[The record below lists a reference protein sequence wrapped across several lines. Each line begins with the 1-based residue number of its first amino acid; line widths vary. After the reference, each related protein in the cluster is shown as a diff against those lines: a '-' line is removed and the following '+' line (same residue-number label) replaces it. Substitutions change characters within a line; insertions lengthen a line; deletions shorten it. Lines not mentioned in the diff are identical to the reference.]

1 MATTKNFS
9 VDRETE
15 QAVRSILEQVA
26 NDGDAAVRRYTS
38 EFDRVDLTDFR
49 LDETKIQ
56 EAFDQADPNLVDS
69 LKLMATRLVEW
80 HEQEL
85 PSDIELVEADVT
97 RRQRFVPVDSVGIYV
112 PGGAASYPSTVL
124 MNAIPA
130 KVAGVERIVMV
141 TPVTGLSTEVL
152 VAAKI
157 AGVTEI
163 YTIGGAQAV
172 AALTFGTESIQA
184 VDLIVGPG
192 NRFVAEAKR
201 QVYGIVGIDSVA
213 GPSEVVVIADETAH
227 PDRIAADLLAQAEHD
242 RDAVAIAFVPTE
254 AMKADVDA
262 NIERRLQQLPRQEIA
277 RRAMENGGVFVAS
290 LDDAIAEANRLAAE
304 HLELAVANPQDV
316 VKLIRHAGMIFL
328 GHETPETLGDYV
340 AGTNHVL
347 PTSGTA
353 RFASGLS
360 ARTFLRH
367 QTMLEATREGV
378 ARLANAAKTVARV
391 EGLEAHAQAIEVR
404 EN

>member
-130 KVAGVERIVMV
+130 KVAGVERVVMV

-242 RDAVAIAFVPTE
+242 RDA
-254 AMKADVDA
+254 
-262 NIERRLQQLPRQEIA
+262 RRDCLRPDGSDESG
-277 RRAMENGGVFVAS
+277 RRCEH
-290 LDDAIAEANRLAAE
+290 RTPAATVT
-304 HLELAVANPQDV
+304 APGDC
-316 VKLIRHAGMIFL
+316 
-328 GHETPETLGDYV
+328 TPGD
-340 AGTNHVL
+340 GK
-347 PTSGTA
+347 
-353 RFASGLS
+353 R
-360 ARTFLRH
+360 RCLRCL
-367 QTMLEATREGV
+367 T
-378 ARLANAAKTVARV
+378 
-391 EGLEAHAQAIEVR
+391 
-404 EN
+404 

>member
-15 QAVRSILEQVA
+15 QTVRSILETVA
-26 NDGDAAVRRYTS
+26 NNGDAAVRRYTAQ
-38 EFDRVDLTDFR
+38 FDNIELTDLR
-49 LDETKIQ
+49 LDETRIQ
-56 EAFDQADPNLVDS
+56 QAFEQADTNLIDS

-85 PSDIELVEADVT
+85 PSDIELVEADIT
-97 RRQRFVPVDSVGIYV
+97 RRQRFLPVDSVGIYV

-141 TPVTGLSTEVL
+141 TPVTGLTDEVL
-152 VAAKI
+152 VAAQI

-172 AALTFGTESIQA
+172 AALTFGTETIGA

-262 NIERRLQQLPRQEIA
+262 NIETRLQQLPRQEIA

-290 LDDAIAEANRLAAE
+290 LDDAIEEANRLAAE

-378 ARLANAAKTVARV
+378 QRLANAAKTVARV

>member
-69 LKLMATRLVEW
+69 LKLMATRLAEW

-85 PSDIELVEADVT
+85 PSDIELIEADVT

-130 KVAGVERIVMV
+130 KAAGVERVVMV
-141 TPVTGLSTEVL
+141 TPVTGLSAEVL

-254 AMKADVDA
+254 AMKRDVDEEL
-262 NIERRLQQLPRQEIA
+262 ERRLSVLPRQEIA

-290 LDDAIAEANRLAAE
+290 LDEAIAEANRLAAE
-304 HLELAVANPQDV
+304 HLELAVANPQEV

>member
-15 QAVRSILEQVA
+15 QTVRSILETVA
-26 NDGDAAVRRYTS
+26 NDGDAAVRRYTAQ
-38 EFDRVDLTDFR
+38 FDNIELTDLR
-49 LDETKIQ
+49 LDETRIQ
-56 EAFDQADPNLVDS
+56 QAFEQADTNLIDS

-80 HEQEL
+80 HEAEL
-85 PSDIELVEADVT
+85 PSDIELVETDIT
-97 RRQRFVPVDSVGIYV
+97 RRQRFLPVDSVGIYV

-141 TPVTGLSTEVL
+141 TPVTGLTDEVL
-152 VAAKI
+152 VAAQI

-172 AALTFGTESIQA
+172 AALTFGTETIGA

-262 NIERRLQQLPRQEIA
+262 NIETRLQQLPRQEIA

-290 LDDAIAEANRLAAE
+290 LEQAIEEANRLAAE

-378 ARLANAAKTVARV
+378 QRLANAAKTVARV

>member
-1 MATTKNFS
+1 MAKKLNRDRNTEEAVKVILDNVAETGDEALQTYTEKFDGES
-9 VDRETE
+9 V
-15 QAVRSILEQVA
+15 S
-26 NDGDAAVRRYTS
+26 N
-38 EFDRVDLTDFR
+38 FR
-49 LDETKIQ
+49 L
-56 EAFDQADPNLVDS
+56 EAERIEAAYAAADPKLVES
-69 LKLMATRLVEW
+69 LNVMATRLNAW

-85 PSDIELVEADVT
+85 PSDIELVEANVT

-130 KVAGVERIVMV
+130 RVAGVKRIVMV
-141 TPVTGLSTEVL
+141 TPITGLTKEVL
-152 VAAKI
+152 TAAKI
-157 AGVTEI
+157 AGVDEI
-163 YTIGGAQAV
+163 YTVGGAQAI
-172 AALTFGTESIQA
+172 AALTFGTETIQP

-213 GPSEVVVIADETAH
+213 GPSEVVIIADDSAH

-242 RDAVAIAFVPTE
+242 ADAVCIAFVPTREMKE
-254 AMKADVDA
+254 AVDA
-262 NIERRLQQLPRQEIA
+262 ELERRLSQLPREEIA
-277 RRAMENGGVFVAS
+277 RAAMKNGGVIVLPLSEAVNQ
-290 LDDAIAEANRLAAE
+290 ANRLAPE
-304 HLELAVANPQDV
+304 HLELAVRDPLELA
-316 VKLIRHAGMIFL
+316 KSIRHAGMIFL

-360 ARTFLRH
+360 ARTFLRS
-367 QTMLEATREGV
+367 QTMLEANAAG
-378 ARLANAAKTVARV
+378 LAELAEAAKTVARV

-404 EN
+404 ESL

>member
-69 LKLMATRLVEW
+69 LKLMATRLAEW

-85 PSDIELVEADVT
+85 PSDIELVEADIT

-254 AMKADVDA
+254 AMKRDVDEEL
-262 NIERRLQQLPRQEIA
+262 ERRLSVLPRQEIA

-290 LDDAIAEANRLAAE
+290 LDEAIAEANRLAAE
-304 HLELAVANPQDV
+304 HLELAVANPQEV

-367 QTMLEATREGV
+367 QTLLEATREGV

>member
-69 LKLMATRLVEW
+69 LKLMATRLAEW

-85 PSDIELVEADVT
+85 PSDIELIEADVT

-130 KVAGVERIVMV
+130 KAAGVERVVMV

-254 AMKADVDA
+254 AMKRDVDEEL
-262 NIERRLQQLPRQEIA
+262 ERRLSVLPRQEIA

-290 LDDAIAEANRLAAE
+290 LDEAIEEANRLAAE
-304 HLELAVANPQDV
+304 HLELAVANPQEV

-367 QTMLEATREGV
+367 QTLLEATREGV

>member
-130 KVAGVERIVMV
+130 KVAGVERVVMV

-254 AMKADVDA
+254 AMKRDVDEEL
-262 NIERRLQQLPRQEIA
+262 ERRLSVLPRQEIA

-290 LDDAIAEANRLAAE
+290 LDEAIAEANRLAAE
-304 HLELAVANPQDV
+304 HLELAVANPQEV

-367 QTMLEATREGV
+367 QTLLEATREGV

>member
-15 QAVRSILEQVA
+15 QTVRSILETVA
-26 NDGDAAVRRYTS
+26 NDGDAAVRRYTAQ
-38 EFDRVDLTDFR
+38 FDNIELTDLR
-49 LDETKIQ
+49 LDETRIQ
-56 EAFDQADPNLVDS
+56 QAFERADANLVDS

-80 HEQEL
+80 HEAEL
-85 PSDIELVEADVT
+85 PSDIELVETDIT
-97 RRQRFVPVDSVGIYV
+97 RRQRFLPVDSVGIYV

-141 TPVTGLSTEVL
+141 TPVTGLTDEVL
-152 VAAKI
+152 VAAQI

-172 AALTFGTESIQA
+172 AALTFGTETIGA

-254 AMKADVDA
+254 AMKADVET
-262 NIERRLQQLPRQEIA
+262 NIETRLQQLPRQEIA

-290 LDDAIAEANRLAAE
+290 LDEAIEEANRLAAE

-378 ARLANAAKTVARV
+378 QRLANAAKTVARV

>member
-15 QAVRSILEQVA
+15 QTVRSILETVA
-26 NDGDAAVRRYTS
+26 NDGDAAVRRYTAQ
-38 EFDRVDLTDFR
+38 FDNIELTDLR
-49 LDETKIQ
+49 LDEIRIQ
-56 EAFDQADPNLVDS
+56 QAFERADANLVDS

-80 HEQEL
+80 HEAEL
-85 PSDIELVEADVT
+85 PSDIELVETDIT
-97 RRQRFVPVDSVGIYV
+97 RRQRFLPVDSVGIYV

-141 TPVTGLSTEVL
+141 TPVTGLTDEVL
-152 VAAKI
+152 VAAQI

-172 AALTFGTESIQA
+172 AALTFGTETIGA

-262 NIERRLQQLPRQEIA
+262 NIETRLQQLPRQEIA

-290 LDDAIAEANRLAAE
+290 LEQAIEEANRLAAE

-378 ARLANAAKTVARV
+378 QRLANAAKTVARV